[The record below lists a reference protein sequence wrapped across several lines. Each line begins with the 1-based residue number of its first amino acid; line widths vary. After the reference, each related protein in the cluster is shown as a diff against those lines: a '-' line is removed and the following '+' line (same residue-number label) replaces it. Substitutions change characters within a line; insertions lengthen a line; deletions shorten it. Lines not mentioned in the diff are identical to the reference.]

1 MEFLITIGLHRGAG
15 KADLGV
21 NRSSG
26 HLARGEKQARF
37 LGVGRDALAA

>member
-1 MEFLITIGLHRGAG
+1 MGFLITIELHRGADR
-15 KADLGV
+15 ADLGV
-21 NRSSG
+21 ILSSG